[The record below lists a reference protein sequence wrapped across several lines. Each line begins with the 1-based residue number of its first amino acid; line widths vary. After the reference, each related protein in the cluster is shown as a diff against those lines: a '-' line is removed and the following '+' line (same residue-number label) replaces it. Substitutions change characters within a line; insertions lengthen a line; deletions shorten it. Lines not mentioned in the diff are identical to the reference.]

1 MKPFLDSG
9 FLLTL
14 LLKTNGSEK
23 AWKIA
28 QELDGPLLLTS
39 FQILSTE
46 NRLQRE
52 MEADDSTPAH
62 RAQAANGLQNF
73 RWYLEQ
79 QVFQSVL
86 LDYGIALDLA
96 YQWQRHSKPTLP
108 TMLLLWPAMAVTT
121 GATHFLSFDPRTRQL
136 AQTAGLNLLP
146 EKL

>member
-14 LLKTNGSEK
+14 LLKTSGSPKSWE
-23 AWKIA
+23 IA
-28 QELDGPLLLTS
+28 RRLEGPLSLPT
-39 FQILSTE
+39 FQIFTID

-52 MEADDSTPAH
+52 IEARDSTPAQ
-62 RAQAANGLQNF
+62 RAVAAHALQNF

-79 QVFQSVL
+79 QVFRPIR
-86 LDYGIALDLA
+86 LDYDIAIDLA
-96 YQWQRHSKPTLP
+96 YRWQKQSNITLP
-108 TMLLLWPAMAVTT
+108 ALLVLWPALASTV

-136 AQTAGLNLLP
+136 ATDAGMKLLP